1 MRVAVKRGDPVENGG
16 IDILEPR
23 RKVATTRNFTKSESA
38 MTTQNTPTN
47 GKETSQN
54 RSDASS
60 SQAAQKS
67 GRGFAG
73 MDRERQR
80 EIASQGGRAAH
91 ASGNAHQ
98 FTSEEARLAGSK
110 RHQNA
115 AARTGSAHESRSD
128 ESAEA

>member
-1 MRVAVKRGDPVENGG
+1 
-16 IDILEPR
+16 
-23 RKVATTRNFTKSESA
+23 
-38 MTTQNTPTN
+38 MTTPQDQTGRQDSQHLQSGVQGQQNAAPT
-47 GKETSQN
+47 
-54 RSDASS
+54 R
-60 SQAAQKS
+60 S

-115 AARTGSAHESRSD
+115 AARQ
-128 ESAEA
+128 AEASRRNENG

>member
-1 MRVAVKRGDPVENGG
+1 MNSQQNHPV
-16 IDILEPR
+16 
-23 RKVATTRNFTKSESA
+23 
-38 MTTQNTPTN
+38 
-47 GKETSQN
+47 GKEQQHN
-54 RSDASS
+54 
-60 SQAAQKS
+60 QAGATAPRNGDTQRS

-98 FTSEEARLAGSK
+98 FTSEEARVAGSK

-115 AARTGSAHESRSD
+115 AARAGTESSEEVSHS
-128 ESAEA
+128 ESANA

>member
-1 MRVAVKRGDPVENGG
+1 
-16 IDILEPR
+16 
-23 RKVATTRNFTKSESA
+23 
-38 MTTQNTPTN
+38 MTTQQNQPGGKDVQHSQTGSTGQQTP
-47 GKETSQN
+47 Q
-54 RSDASS
+54 R
-60 SQAAQKS
+60 S

-115 AARTGSAHESRSD
+115 AARASGSHSESEATSD
-128 ESAEA
+128 ENAEA